1 MKINTTAG
9 LVGFLLALS
18 SVVPVN
24 SDATAINPDNDKP
37 QSNIESRLS
46 KISNSIKQKQAKVFE
61 GDQANEQELLVA
73 YGFLNRTPN
82 FYNNVHGWP
91 NGGASGWINGG
102 GFRNGGFYNTGGFRN
117 GGFVN
122 GGGFH
127 NGGFRNGGG
136 GFVNHH
142 GGGGFVNHGGGG
154 FRNYR

>member
-61 GDQANEQELLVA
+61 GDQANEQEILVA
-73 YGFLNRTPN
+73 YSFLNRTPN
-82 FYNNVHGWP
+82 FYNNIHGWP
-91 NGGASGWINGG
+91 NGGAHGWINGG
-102 GFRNGGFYNTGGFRN
+102 GFRNGGFANSGFRN
-117 GGFVN
+117 GGGFVN
-122 GGGFH
+122 HG
-127 NGGFRNGGG
+127 GGG

-154 FRNYR
+154 SFRNYR